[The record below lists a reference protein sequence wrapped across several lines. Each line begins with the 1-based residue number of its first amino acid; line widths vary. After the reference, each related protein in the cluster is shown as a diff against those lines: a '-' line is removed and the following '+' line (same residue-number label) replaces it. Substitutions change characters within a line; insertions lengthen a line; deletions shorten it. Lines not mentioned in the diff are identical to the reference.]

1 MKVRSR
7 CLSHLRLDQTY
18 CLLDARGVSVV
29 LELFKAIDIRG
40 EMALD
45 GNYPFVKYL
54 LQHLSSGCCL
64 DIQFLVFMK
73 VVTDLSK
80 DKIYAVFDM
89 LDVDHS
95 GLVDFDEFYLL
106 ICILIAVRV
115 SSHPLPLSH
124 PLFLSLSFSQDRQ
137 EKEFIYR
144 HSRTVFEL
152 LDTDGSNNISGDEF
166 ENFGFLFNFE
176 SSAVNQIFRE
186 FDVSGD
192 QVHSSQ

>member
-1 MKVRSR
+1 MKVKSK

-18 CLLDARGVSVV
+18 CLLDARGVAVV

-45 GNYPFVKYL
+45 GTSL
-54 LQHLSSGCCL
+54 LISPPPSPSTTSSSGVCT
-64 DIQFLVFMK
+64 DIQFLVFLK
-73 VVTDLSK
+73 AVTDLSK

-115 SSHPLPLSH
+115 SCTLLLSILSH
-124 PLFLSLSFSQDRQ
+124 IFNSL
-137 EKEFIYR
+137 
-144 HSRTVFEL
+144 L
-152 LDTDGSNNISGDEF
+152 L
-166 ENFGFLFNFE
+166 L
-176 SSAVNQIFRE
+176 
-186 FDVSGD
+186 
-192 QVHSSQ
+192 

>member
-1 MKVRSR
+1 MKVKSK

-18 CLLDARGVSVV
+18 CLLDARGVAVV

-45 GNYPFVKYL
+45 GMSL
-54 LQHLSSGCCL
+54 LNPISFHYSSGVCI
-64 DIQFLVFMK
+64 DIQFLVFLK
-73 VVTDLSK
+73 AVTDLSK

-115 SSHPLPLSH
+115 SCTLLLSIY
-124 PLFLSLSFSQDRQ
+124 SLS
-137 EKEFIYR
+137 
-144 HSRTVFEL
+144 
-152 LDTDGSNNISGDEF
+152 
-166 ENFGFLFNFE
+166 
-176 SSAVNQIFRE
+176 
-186 FDVSGD
+186 
-192 QVHSSQ
+192 